1 MENSS
6 FIKKALHGIPVLIT
20 WLFILAGAVEAV
32 WGLAQVYGF
41 TASKHSLYALTGS
54 FYNPGPYSGFLAMT
68 LPVCLYEWLKRR
80 KEKKTAAYY
89 VALSVLLLLICVLPA
104 GMSRSAWMAGAVSS
118 AYIAYMHYR
127 KGIHAYIRCH
137 RRRTKAGTILLILL
151 AGGILAGVYLMKKD
165 SADGRLLMWKVS
177 VHAIAGQPWRGYGW
191 DGVPGAY
198 GQAQEDYF
206 SAGNY
211 TETEERVAGSPEYVF
226 RFFWLCLKMGVLR
239 LSQSF

>member
-1 MENSS
+1 MKHINKIMAS
-6 FIKKALHGIPVLIT
+6 GICLFIT

-41 TASKHSLYALTGS
+41 TASNHSLYALTGS

-80 KEKKTAAYY
+80 KEKKTTAYY

-127 KGIHAYIRCH
+127 KEIHAYIRCH
-137 RRRTKAGTILLILL
+137 PRRTKVGAILLVLL
-151 AGGILAGVYLMKKD
+151 AGGMLAGVY
-165 SADGRLLMWKVS
+165 
-177 VHAIAGQPWRGYGW
+177 
-191 DGVPGAY
+191 
-198 GQAQEDYF
+198 
-206 SAGNY
+206 
-211 TETEERVAGSPEYVF
+211 
-226 RFFWLCLKMGVLR
+226 
-239 LSQSF
+239 